1 MKKIIAT
8 IVALVF
14 STSAYA
20 VELSDV
26 SVGATF
32 NHGIYGGNGTEKVF
46 THTGTL
52 EKTNTKDGAAF
63 VDSYATIFVEASV
76 NENVSIGL
84 SYAPENIETPQVI
97 NDGEGGNEDS
107 NADENK
113 VKAEFENLT
122 TLYVLGKSDM
132 GVYGKIGYSQ
142 MDINLSTEN
151 VGNYKDTDTDG
162 FEIAVGYEHQAG
174 DGVGIRAELAY
185 HSFDDVKADNGIT
198 DKNEYTVS
206 DMEGATARISLVK
219 SF

>member
-20 VELSDV
+20 VTLSEL
-26 SVGATF
+26 SVGASF
-32 NHGIYGGNGTEKVF
+32 NHGLYVGNGKEENY
-46 THTGTL
+46 THAGVL
-52 EKTNTKDGAAF
+52 EKTTTKDGAAF
-63 VDSYATIFVEASV
+63 VDSYASIFVEAQV
-76 NENVSIGL
+76 NEDVSIGL
-84 SYAPENIETPQVI
+84 SYTPESIDTPQNV
-97 NDGEGGNEDS
+97 NGEEGGD
-107 NADENK
+107 NK

-142 MDINLSTEN
+142 MDIHLVTEN
-151 VGNYKDTDTDG
+151 VGNYKDQDTNG
-162 FEIAVGYEHQAG
+162 FEFALGYEHEAG

-185 HSFDDVKADNGIT
+185 HMFDDVKADNGIT
-198 DKNEYTVS
+198 DKNEITVS